1 MSYDILASV
10 YDRLNRTPDYAAW
23 ADFFEACFRRYMTEK
38 PVLVLDLACGTGPMT
53 LELAER
59 GYDMTAVDISPE
71 MLAEAERKAR
81 EKGCSDILFL
91 CGDMTDFELYGT
103 VQAVVSTLDAVN
115 HLAGKGEI
123 DACFSL
129 VSNYLEP
136 GGVFLF
142 DLNTPYRFRTAY
154 ADRDYVLE
162 EEGAVCCWRSRLN
175 ACGDTAD
182 FFLTVFEEK
191 DGVWIRRDDVTR
203 ERAFGLR
210 AVKKALE
217 RAGLSFLGAWEDFAF
232 TPPSPEAERWYI
244 AARKGDAGPGPAG
257 S

>member
-1 MSYDILASV
+1 MLFNINTLQWDDDILAELNIPKSMLPEVKPSSCV
-10 YDRLNRTPDYAAW
+10 YG
-23 ADFFEACFRRYMTEK
+23 E
-38 PVLVLDLACGTGPMT
+38 
-53 LELAER
+53 
-59 GYDMTAVDISPE
+59 
-71 MLAEAERKAR
+71 
-81 EKGCSDILFL
+81 
-91 CGDMTDFELYGT
+91 TDFELYGT

-123 DACFSL
+123 DDCFSL

-175 ACGDTAD
+175 ARGDTAD

-210 AVKKALE
+210 AVKND
-217 RAGLSFLGAWEDFAF
+217 RV
-232 TPPSPEAERWYI
+232 
-244 AARKGDAGPGPAG
+244 
-257 S
+257 